1 MVINIFELFNSIDEN
16 VWFIPV
22 LLIMIYFFWFRTINY
37 QEPINREAN
46 VVDRLFS
53 GLNHLLMSNL
63 RRLVFL
69 DLAIIIISFSI
80 MLILDST
87 IQQEFDNLPYF
98 LFPLFFVIG
107 LIGGGLFLAGIP
119 RRLRRG

>member
-1 MVINIFELFNSIDEN
+1 MEINIFELFNSIDEN

-22 LLIMIYFFWFRTINY
+22 LLIMIYFFWLRTINY
-37 QEPINREAN
+37 QEPINRKAN

-80 MLILDST
+80 MLILDSA

-98 LFPLFFVIG
+98 IFPLFFVIG
-107 LIGGGLFLAGIP
+107 LIGAGLLLMAKLSN
-119 RRLRRG
+119 R